1 MSSEEKSRSSADA
14 TRDPA
19 QPVLPTV
26 NPDALKTA
34 PEPAS
39 FHPAVYIAYVAHQ
52 SLYFVTLPLIRRST
66 WITLS
71 SSTIVFNKY
80 ILDTAKFR
88 TRLHPSLHR
97 ISLLTQPQNFPF
109 SSQHGI

>member
-1 MSSEEKSRSSADA
+1 MSTEEKSRSSADA
-14 TRDPA
+14 ARDPA
-19 QPVLPTV
+19 KSVLPTV
-26 NPDALKTA
+26 NPEALKSA

-39 FHPAVYIAYVAHQ
+39 FHPAVYIA
-52 SLYFVTLPLIRRST
+52 T

-88 TRLHPSLHR
+88 RRHHLLRHPAP
-97 ISLLTQPQNFPF
+97 LLTRPQSFPF
-109 SSQHGI
+109 SSQHGTWSLPPS